1 MSEIEASGRVK
12 LISGI
17 PEFIAKNGLKL
28 IESRIDKLIPDETPL
43 QKGVDIFF
51 EASSDLLNAITDE
64 NADNKGQVK
73 AVIFG
78 TINSKLVP
86 FLVDLSEPAI
96 QGIKDEDNKAVVVYM
111 RGVAVDFVN
120 IYTDDV
126 QKNSEQL
133 TEYMDMIRKSP
144 KTEQVV
150 LYNLLL
156 NRLSKRWAGDQTK
169 EDYLIFIEG
178 VLKELWKLVKGDNEE
193 AAIAALET
201 QILALKSGN

>member
-1 MSEIEASGRVK
+1 MSEIEANGRVK

-28 IESRIDKLIPDETPL
+28 IESRVNRLIPDGTPL
-43 QKGVDIFF
+43 QKGSDIFF
-51 EASSDLLNAITDE
+51 EASADLLNVITDA
-64 NADNKGQVK
+64 NADNKGQVQ

-78 TINSKLVP
+78 TINGKLVP

-178 VLKELWKLVKGDNEE
+178 VLKELWRLVKGENEE
-193 AAIAALET
+193 AAIAALEN

>member
-17 PEFIAKNGLKL
+17 PLFIAENGLKL
-28 IESRIDKLIPDETPL
+28 IEGRLDRIVEDDTPL
-43 QKGVDIFF
+43 QEGVDIFF
-51 EASSDLLNAITDE
+51 GTSAEILKAISNDDP
-64 NADNKGQVK
+64 NNKGEVTTIVF
-73 AVIFG
+73 A
-78 TINSKLVP
+78 TINGKVVP
-86 FLVDLSEPAI
+86 FLVKLAQPAI
-96 QGIKDEDNKAVVVYM
+96 DAIKDEDNKAVVEYM
-111 RGVAVDFVN
+111 KGVAVDFVN

-156 NRLSKRWAGDQTK
+156 NRLKKRWEGNPTQ

-178 VLKELWKLVKGDNEE
+178 VLKELWKLVKGEDEE

>member
-17 PEFIAKNGLKL
+17 PEFIAKNGLRL
-28 IESRIDKLIPDETPL
+28 IESRLDKLIPDENPL
-43 QKGVDIFF
+43 QDGVDIFF
-51 EASSDLLNAITDE
+51 GASAELLNVITDE
-64 NADNKGQVK
+64 NAENKAQVTG
-73 AVIFG
+73 VIFG
-78 TINSKLVP
+78 TINGKLVP

-133 TEYMDMIRKSP
+133 AEYMDMIRKSP

-156 NRLSKRWAGDQTK
+156 NRLKKRWEGNPTQ

-178 VLKELWKLVKGDNEE
+178 VLKELWKLVKGEDEE

>member
-28 IESRIDKLIPDETPL
+28 IESRIDKLIPDETTL
-43 QKGVDIFF
+43 QKGADIFF

-156 NRLSKRWAGDQTK
+156 NRLAKRWAGDQTK

-178 VLKELWKLVKGDNEE
+178 VLKELWKLVKGENEE

-201 QILALKSGN
+201 QILALKSGS